1 MLESKEKEKLKKVKT
16 KLEGF
21 RLGVNQMIEKQ
32 KEHNN
37 KWEKR
42 FTEHSSDEPYNSSCH
57 HCSDGV
63 DKLISWW
70 ETNQDIIVS
79 WDNSPEF
86 RSENL
91 LEIIDDLLLE
101 VNT

>member
-32 KEHNN
+32 KEHND

-57 HCSDGV
+57 HCSDAV
-63 DKLISWW
+63 YKLISWW
-70 ETNQDIIVS
+70 ETNQDIIVR
-79 WDNSPEF
+79 WENSPEF

>member
-1 MLESKEKEKLKKVKT
+1 MIKEKEKLKKIKT

-32 KEHNN
+32 KEHND

-42 FTEHSSDEPYNSSCH
+42 FNEHSTDEPYYSSCV
-57 HCSDGV
+57 HCSDEFERA
-63 DKLISWW
+63 KSWW
-70 ETNQDIIVS
+70 ETNSDIIFS
-79 WDNSPEF
+79 WENSPEF